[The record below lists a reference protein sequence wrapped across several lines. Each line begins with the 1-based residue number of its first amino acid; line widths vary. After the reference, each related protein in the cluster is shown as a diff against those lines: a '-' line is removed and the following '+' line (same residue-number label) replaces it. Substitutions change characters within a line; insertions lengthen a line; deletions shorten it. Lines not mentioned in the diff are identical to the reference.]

1 MICDSHKLC
10 NSPLVLGGLA
20 GQLAARPVLAWVDP
34 GRADFWV
41 THMPTYMLL
50 YIQELVQ
57 WRNYNSLVNN
67 IQMSYFW
74 VLFVSVLF
82 IKELQAIQMKS
93 EKVGTHYCK
102 NNFAKVLI
110 F

>member
-41 THMPTYMLL
+41 THMLL
-50 YIQELVQ
+50 YIHEL
-57 WRNYNSLVNN
+57 
-67 IQMSYFW
+67 FH
-74 VLFVSVLF
+74 
-82 IKELQAIQMKS
+82 A
-93 EKVGTHYCK
+93 K
-102 NNFAKVLI
+102 NVTEYPNQGSF
-110 F
+110 